1 MKALANN
8 FGVAEIELRDWQ
20 EKGLVILNGVVSI
33 DTENEDY
40 KAAEVLEITVPDL
53 SISRS
58 AVTAVFLR
66 SSKADGASTIV
77 KSWIRMH
84 GRFAWRNY
92 RSLTSS
98 GR

>member
-8 FGVAEIELRDWQ
+8 FGVAEIEFRSWQ

-33 DTENEDY
+33 DTENESY

-58 AVTAVFLR
+58 AVALHLWFLR
-66 SSKADGASTIV
+66 LLYASENPYLLVLLFT
-77 KSWIRMH
+77 
-84 GRFAWRNY
+84 
-92 RSLTSS
+92 
-98 GR
+98 